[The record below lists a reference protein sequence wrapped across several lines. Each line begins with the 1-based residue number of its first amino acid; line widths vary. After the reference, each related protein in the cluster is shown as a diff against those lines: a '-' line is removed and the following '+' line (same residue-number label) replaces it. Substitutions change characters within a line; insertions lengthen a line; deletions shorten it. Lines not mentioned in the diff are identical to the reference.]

1 MANNQDSTTRINV
14 DVTKFNASIQEA
26 KRQIK
31 LANAEFNE
39 AASKLDNWGRST
51 EGVQAKLTQLTTKEE
66 AQKKILEELK
76 NKYKAVAEAE
86 GEDSEGAEKL
96 RIQILNQEAA
106 INRTEKE
113 IAGYNETLEE
123 LEEASKESSSAT
135 SKLKEEIA
143 DQEKELEKAKKKYT
157 DLILEQGEGSEEAE
171 ALAKKIENLS
181 GELQEN
187 RETLSEAE
195 NAANEFDETLEE
207 VEEAS
212 EGANEGFSA
221 MKVAIGNL
229 IADGIELGISKL
241 KEFAQSAIETGKSF
255 ESAMSEVKAISG
267 ASGEDLEKLT
277 ETAREYGKTTQ
288 FTAAE
293 SAEALKYMALAG
305 WDANESTAA
314 LGGVL
319 NLAAASGMDL
329 GEASDIV
336 TDYLSAFGLTA
347 NDAAGFV
354 DKMAYA
360 MSSSN
365 TSTEQL
371 GEAYKNVAATS
382 TQLGY
387 GLDETTAALMVMADS
402 GIKGGE
408 AGTALSS
415 IMTRLGNNVSGCRDL
430 LEKYGIT
437 VYDSKGNVQSLTSI
451 LGGMQD
457 VWADLSDEQK
467 SNLSYIVAGK
477 TAQSE
482 LMTVLGESTGSF
494 SKYSKG
500 LEDCNGA
507 AENMAKTMN
516 DNLEG
521 DLKSLNSAYEDLG
534 ITMYNKVSQPMREVA
549 QTVTKELIPAFKEVI
564 NGTDGAGEKLGE
576 SIGGIAQ
583 NIGKE
588 FAKAVP
594 TIATIG
600 TQLIMGLII
609 GLTAAFPELIKGIL
623 KAIPE
628 IITALSA
635 QLPTIITS
643 ICNMIPIIAQAIVE
657 SLPQIITA
665 IIQALPNII
674 EALATALIGSTPII
688 LEAAVT
694 LFFGLIKAI
703 PIIITELIAAWP
715 KIIQVIQE
723 KLEET
728 QEKLGEYKDRI
739 WEKLK
744 EFLGNVA
751 EKAKEKMGEFVT
763 NAIDEIKQLPEKIQ
777 TWFDNM
783 LERTKEFGE
792 KMKEKATE
800 TGKKFVANLVNFIKN
815 LPSKIGYYI
824 GYTLTKVI
832 LWAANMQKKAI
843 EAGSKFI
850 SAVIDYIRKL
860 PEKTWN
866 WLLTT
871 IAKAENFRHEMEKKA
886 KAAAEDFIKKII
898 EYLTNLP
905 QKTKEKFDKTIEKAK
920 EFVTNLGTKGKE
932 AGNELLEKVK
942 EGVKDLPSKMAE
954 IGKNI
959 VDGVWKGIQNA
970 KAKFVQDVKGF
981 FGGIVTG
988 AEDALDINS
997 PSRVMR
1003 DQIGKN
1009 IVLGI
1014 AEGIKQNKE
1023 NVKNAMQQLVE
1034 EAEKEGNANL
1044 NLGVNVAKGNVVAG
1058 NAATTTGIGNTTTSN
1073 TTNNN
1078 SNYTF
1083 NQYNTSP
1090 KALSR
1095 LEIYRQTQRQLK
1107 LAKGVG

>member
-1 MANNQDSTTRINV
+1 MADQDSTTRINV

-39 AASKLDNWGRST
+39 AASKLDNWGKST

-76 NKYKAVAEAE
+76 DKYKAVAEAE

-106 INRTEKE
+106 INRTERE

-123 LEEASKESSSAT
+123 LEEESKESSSAT
-135 SKLKEEIA
+135 SKLKEKITE
-143 DQEKELEKAKKKYT
+143 QEKELEKAKKKYT

-171 ALAKKIENLS
+171 ALAGEIESLS
-181 GELQEN
+181 GELQQN
-187 RETLSEAE
+187 RETLSQAE
-195 NAANEFDETLEE
+195 NAADEFDETLEE

-212 EGANEGFSA
+212 GQASEGFSA

-241 KEFAQSAIETGKSF
+241 KEFAQNALETGRSF

-267 ASGEDLEKLT
+267 ANGEDLEKLT
-277 ETAREYGKTTQ
+277 ETAREYGKATQ
-288 FTAAE
+288 YSATE

-314 LGGVL
+314 LGGIL

-329 GEASDIV
+329 GNASDIV

-371 GEAYKNVAATS
+371 GEAYKNCAATS

-408 AGTALSS
+408 AGTALSA
-415 IMTRLGNNVSGCRDL
+415 IMTRLGNNVSNCRDL
-430 LEKYGIT
+430 LEGYGIT
-437 VYDSKGNVQSLTSI
+437 VYDSEGNVQSLTSI
-451 LGGMQD
+451 LNGMKE
-457 VWADLSDEQK
+457 VWADLTDEQK
-467 SNLSYIVAGK
+467 SNLSYVVAGK

-494 SKYSKG
+494 AEYAEG
-500 LEDCNGA
+500 LTKCSGA
-507 AENMAKTMN
+507 AEDMAKTMN

-521 DLKSLNSAYEDLG
+521 DLKTLNSAYEDLG
-534 ITMYNKVSQPMREVA
+534 ITMYNKVSKPMREIA
-549 QTVTKELIPAFKEVI
+549 QRTTTELVPAFSEII
-564 NGTDGAGEKLGE
+564 NGSDGAGEKLGE
-576 SIGGIAQ
+576 SLGGIVQ
-583 NIGKE
+583 NLGE
-588 FAKAVP
+588 QFAKAVP
-594 TIATIG
+594 TIVSVG
-600 TQLIMGLII
+600 TELII
-609 GLTAAFPELIKGIL
+609 GLILGITAAFPQLIQAML
-623 KAIPE
+623 AAIPE
-628 IITALSA
+628 LITALA
-635 QLPTIITS
+635 EQLPTIITA
-643 ICNMIPIIAQAIVE
+643 IIEMIPLIAQSIVAN
-657 SLPQIITA
+657 LPQIITSLLE
-665 IIQALPNII
+665 ALPNII
-674 EALATALIGSTPII
+674 GALVTALLGSAPLI
-688 LEAAVT
+688 LEAAIT
-694 LFFGLIKAI
+694 LFFGLVKAFKQI
-703 PIIITELIAAWP
+703 SEELIAVLP
-715 KIIQVIQE
+715 EIIKTVVE
-723 KLEET
+723 KLIEM
-728 QEKLGEYKDRI
+728 QEKLGEYKEKI

-744 EFLGNVA
+744 EFFENIV
-751 EKAKEKMGEFVT
+751 EEAKEKMGEFVT
-763 NAIDEIKQLPEKIQ
+763 SAINEIKQLPEKIL
-777 TWFDNM
+777 TWFDN
-783 LERTKEFGE
+783 TKEKTIEFGE
-792 KMKEKATE
+792 NMKEKATD
-800 TGKKFVANLVNFIKN
+800 TGKKFITNIIKFIQT
-815 LPSKIGYYI
+815 LPSKLGYYI

-832 LWAANMQKKAI
+832 LWTLSMKQKAD
-843 EAGSKFI
+843 EAGSKFVT
-850 SAVIDYIRKL
+850 AVIEFIKTLPSKL
-860 PEKTWN
+860 WA

-871 IAKAENFRHEMEKKA
+871 TAKVESFKKDMEVKA
-886 KAAAEDFIKKII
+886 KEAGKNFIEKVIEFIK
-898 EYLTNLP
+898 TLP
-905 QKTKEKFDKTIEKAK
+905 QKTKENFDKTIEKAK
-920 EFVTNLGTKGKE
+920 EFVTNLGVKGKE
-932 AGNELLEKVK
+932 AGSSLLEKIK
-942 EGVKDLPSKMAE
+942 EGVKDLPSKMQE
-954 IGKNI
+954 IGTNI
-959 VDGVWKGIQNA
+959 VTGVWQGIQNA
-970 KAKFVQDVKGF
+970 KAKFMQDVKDF
-981 FGGIVTG
+981 FGGITTG
-988 AEDALDINS
+988 AKAALEINS

-1003 DQIGKN
+1003 DQVGKN
-1009 IVLGI
+1009 IDLGI
-1014 AEGIKQNKE
+1014 AEGIKRNKE
-1023 NVKNAMQQLVE
+1023 KVKKAMQQLMK

-1044 NLGVNVAKGNVVAG
+1044 NLGVNAVKENIAAGYTTMMGN
-1058 NAATTTGIGNTTTSN
+1058 NTSN

-1078 SNYTF
+1078 STYTF

-1107 LAKGVG
+1107 FAKGV